1 MCDPITMGVVAGAGA
16 GTAAYAGVLGTAAT
30 GSLMT
35 AASIGLTVGSGVMQ
49 VGAAYQANKADR
61 ISAGLQERQY
71 DEQVKRYKA
80 QAEAQELETMQQIT
94 ARKRDYLRTLS
105 SNRAWMGA
113 SGATMDSASFNA
125 LLQDNMSTYRDDVSA
140 IGLMGTEK
148 RFETMSLAQD
158 ALVAK
163 SGVRPLLKAKQS
175 ARNLETLSSVGSQ
188 LAEVGTGLGSK
199 KSKGRNILKEGT
211 KASEAT
217 ATRAKNYEKL
227 RKSLLGKEYGY

>member
-1 MCDPITMGVVAGAGA
+1 MCEPVTLGILAGAGA
-16 GTAAYAGVLGTAAT
+16 GTAATVYGGA
-30 GSLMT
+30 SLMT

-188 LAEVGTGLGSK
+188 LAEVGTGFGGK
-199 KSKGRNILKEGT
+199 KSKGRNILKET
-211 KASEAT
+211 ASPKA
-217 ATRAKNYEKL
+217 YEKL
-227 RKSLLGKEYGY
+227 RRSLLGKEYGY

>member
-1 MCDPITMGVVAGAGA
+1 MCEPVTLGILAGAGA
-16 GTAAYAGVLGTAAT
+16 GTAASVYGGA
-30 GSLMT
+30 SLMT

-113 SGATMDSASFNA
+113 SGTTMDSASFNA
-125 LLQDNMSTYRDDVSA
+125 LLQDNMNTYRDDVSA

-163 SGVRPLLKAKQS
+163 SGVKPLLKAQQS
-175 ARNLETLSSVGSQ
+175 ARNLQTLSSVGSQ
-188 LAEVGTGLGSK
+188 LAEVGTDFGGK
-199 KSKGRNILKEGT
+199 KSKGRNILKET
-211 KASEAT
+211 ASPKA
-217 ATRAKNYEKL
+217 YEKL

>member
-1 MCDPITMGVVAGAGA
+1 MCEPVTLGILAGAGA
-16 GTAAYAGVLGTAAT
+16 GTAASVYGGA
-30 GSLMT
+30 SLMT

-188 LAEVGTGLGSK
+188 LAEVGTGFGGK
-199 KSKGRNILKEGT
+199 KSKGRNILKET
-211 KASEAT
+211 ASPKA
-217 ATRAKNYEKL
+217 YEKL
-227 RKSLLGKEYGY
+227 RRSLLGKEYGY